1 MRRSFT
7 MAALLIGAATS
18 FTCSPT
24 AEDPLVRDA
33 DSKLGAVC
41 PALASR
47 CPSGCQPAGAR
58 PMDRQT
64 SCLLPFHAW
73 GCEPAGLIGPPSI
86 GCSVT
91 PDGTIWVSTDSHTHP
106 LGRHCTTE
114 EWNAIGYTGCS

>member
-1 MRRSFT
+1 MRRSLT
-7 MAALLIGAATS
+7 MTALLIAAATS

-24 AEDPLVRDA
+24 AEGPLDPDA
-33 DSKLGAVC
+33 DSKLAAAC
-41 PALASR
+41 PALAHS

-64 SCLLPFHAW
+64 SCLLPFQAW

-91 PDGTIWVSTDSHTHP
+91 RDGTIWVSTDSHVHP
-106 LGRHCTTE
+106 LGRFCTPE
-114 EWNAIGYTGCS
+114 EYSAIRFSSCS